1 MGNITHTVGIV
12 LCLST
17 ESDPMKDPQIIRFLF
32 RLHASAHYSGFYPM
46 AECLYHLTETE
57 EAASRIIRDVLKPVS
72 RLYGISEHALYR
84 RLETLVRVMYREAP
98 PDIWDELMLPL
109 KREPSVGQFLSAAAL
124 YLLYE
129 EK

>member
-57 EAASRIIRDVLKPVS
+57 EAMQALGELTGASVRDDVTERIFS
-72 RLYGISEHALYR
+72 RFC
-84 RLETLVRVMYREAP
+84 
-98 PDIWDELMLPL
+98 
-109 KREPSVGQFLSAAAL
+109 VG
-124 YLLYE
+124 
-129 EK
+129 K